1 MPRFRYTAEQL
12 DFIRANYA
20 VMPIDEVTVAFNARF
35 GLEKTIKAVSSTL
48 KNHKITCGRKGS
60 ARIKRPRIY
69 TKEQAQFLRDNCV
82 GRSRATLAALFNAEF
97 DREITLR
104 QVKSFV
110 GNRGLTSG
118 LTGHY
123 EKGQKA
129 WNLGVTGYMGA
140 NATSFKPGQIPA
152 NIKPLGTERID
163 TKDGFVLIKIAEPNP
178 YTGTPTR
185 YKHKH
190 VHVWEQ
196 EHGPVPKGH
205 VVALRDGNKLNC
217 EPDNLMLLTR
227 GELLA
232 LNTHG
237 YKDAPAELKPSLLA
251 LAKVEAKAAIRTR
264 PGRWR
269 QKK

>member
-35 GLEKTIKAVSSTL
+35 GLEKTIKAVSSSL

-82 GRSRATLAALFNAEF
+82 GRSRAALAALFNAEF
-97 DREITLR
+97 DRDITLR

-118 LTGHY
+118 LTGYY
-123 EKGQKA
+123 EKGQEP
-129 WNLGVTGYMGA
+129 WNRGVKGYMGA
-140 NATSFKPGQIPA
+140 NVTSFKKGQIPP
-152 NIKPLGTERID
+152 NKKRLWSERINR
-163 TKDGFVLIKIAEPNP
+163 DGFIEISVPERNP
-178 YTGTPTR
+178 HTGFPTR
-185 YKHKH
+185 YRHKH
-190 VHVWEQ
+190 VWLWEVAN
-196 EHGPVPKGH
+196 GPVPKGS
-205 VVALRDGNKLNC
+205 VVCFVDGNKQNC
-217 EPDNLMLLTR
+217 EVVNLMLLTR

-232 LNTHG
+232 LNTHS

-251 LAKVEAKAAIRTR
+251 LAKVEAKAGIRTR
-264 PGRWR
+264 PGRGR